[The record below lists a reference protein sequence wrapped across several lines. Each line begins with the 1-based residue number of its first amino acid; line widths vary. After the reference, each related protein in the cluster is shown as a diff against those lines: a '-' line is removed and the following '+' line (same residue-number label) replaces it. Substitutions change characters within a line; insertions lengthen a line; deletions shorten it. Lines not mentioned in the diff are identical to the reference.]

1 MDDDHEI
8 TATTPKGLSCAQAPI
23 RMHVE
28 GTQTSSR
35 SYCSDPIAPWAKTV
49 FAIPLL
55 NYDILITFFTDKK
68 NKATAAAA
76 AKAKKEGNSNK
87 PVSPKSALCDI
98 QAAVHKEARR
108 RSIDG
113 EAAAASLFAAPEDDA
128 SAATSPRSTLSQM
141 QSSISATV
149 RRRSIDEG
157 HDSPPR
163 EGENS
168 SAVIFAQSRD
178 QASTMDA
185 ACPFGAFSTSP
196 GADVHLDE
204 APLTAIHTE
213 GKGPVMERAEEA
225 MAAEESLGDGP
236 SEAPEEKPGVEE
248 KRHRRASKQLPPSA
262 EIDAASPLDWQMK
275 VRPILCAHM
284 RDPGQR
290 RTRS

>member
-1 MDDDHEI
+1 
-8 TATTPKGLSCAQAPI
+8 
-23 RMHVE
+23 
-28 GTQTSSR
+28 
-35 SYCSDPIAPWAKTV
+35 
-49 FAIPLL
+49 
-55 NYDILITFFTDKK
+55 
-68 NKATAAAA
+68 
-76 AKAKKEGNSNK
+76 
-87 PVSPKSALCDI
+87 
-98 QAAVHKEARR
+98 
-108 RSIDG
+108 
-113 EAAAASLFAAPEDDA
+113 
-128 SAATSPRSTLSQM
+128 M

-185 ACPFGAFSTSP
+185 ACPFGAFSSSP

-236 SEAPEEKPGVEE
+236 SEAPEEKPAVEE

-284 RDPGQR
+284 RDPVSVGPGHSCPARRARDSTGGMPTRMAQLTRVSHGVFRAQR
-290 RTRS
+290 TSMLGRILLISRNPLKGIPLRLLLPTLPLLKTLAISTKRWWS

>member
-1 MDDDHEI
+1 
-8 TATTPKGLSCAQAPI
+8 
-23 RMHVE
+23 
-28 GTQTSSR
+28 
-35 SYCSDPIAPWAKTV
+35 
-49 FAIPLL
+49 
-55 NYDILITFFTDKK
+55 
-68 NKATAAAA
+68 
-76 AKAKKEGNSNK
+76 
-87 PVSPKSALCDI
+87 LCDI

-185 ACPFGAFSTSP
+185 ACPFGAFSSSP
-196 GADVHLDE
+196 GADGHLDE

-236 SEAPEEKPGVEE
+236 SEAPE
-248 KRHRRASKQLPPSA
+248 RHRRASKQLPPSA